1 MAIWNI
7 EIIIEGTGNYLN
19 FDYETDHN
27 DEFRI
32 FSEIENIISI
42 VPTLVEPEE
51 EEQIHVDTGP
61 SFRYTRN
68 KDQRPR
74 GEVNGSKN

>member
-7 EIIIEGTGNYLN
+7 EIVIEGTGHALN

-51 EEQIHVDTGP
+51 EE
-61 SFRYTRN
+61 
-68 KDQRPR
+68 
-74 GEVNGSKN
+74 

>member
-7 EIIIEGTGNYLN
+7 EIIIEGTGQYVN

-27 DEFRI
+27 DEMRI
-32 FSEIENIISI
+32 YSEIENIISI

-51 EEQIHVDTGP
+51 EE
-61 SFRYTRN
+61 
-68 KDQRPR
+68 
-74 GEVNGSKN
+74 E